1 MSNEAD
7 PEIQGVLIKN
17 QTIILEP
24 NRQQE
29 LERKGYGEMEKDK
42 LILKP
47 FESLYL
53 LYIGVLTIFK
63 GKKNINF
70 NSFLQ
75 ICKKQ
80 DDTILT
86 KFLVYRDLR
95 TRGYTVKDGFGFGSD
110 FRVYGKGDFGEK
122 GAKFLVFGLNEGKQ
136 EKLGKLQKK
145 VEEITKMG
153 KEPII
158 AVIQRQGEII
168 YYKISRINFYQNTQK
183 MDMQD
188 FEFYSIIY
196 TLPTLLYILKDF
208 FSLHIPDHIFQ
219 HNLSY

>member
-1 MSNEAD
+1 MVNHNNFFMSAEVD

-17 QTIILEP
+17 QSIILEP

-29 LERKGYGEMEKDK
+29 LEQKGYGDMVKDK
-42 LILKP
+42 LVLKP

-53 LYIGVLTIFK
+53 LYTDKLALFR
-63 GKKNINF
+63 GKKNIGF
-70 NSFLQ
+70 DLFLQ

-80 DDTILT
+80 DESILT

-110 FRVYGKGDFGEK
+110 FRVYAKGDFGEK

-136 EKLGKLQKK
+136 EKIGKLQKK

-168 YYKISRINFYQNTQK
+168 YYKISRINFHQNTQK

-188 FEFYSIIY
+188 FEF
-196 TLPTLLYILKDF
+196 
-208 FSLHIPDHIFQ
+208 
-219 HNLSY
+219 

>member
-1 MSNEAD
+1 MESSNKFFMSTEAD

-29 LERKGYGEMEKDK
+29 LEQKGYGEIEKDK
-42 LILKP
+42 LFLKS

-168 YYKISRINFYQNTQK
+168 YYKISRINFHPNIQK

-188 FEFYSIIY
+188 FQF
-196 TLPTLLYILKDF
+196 
-208 FSLHIPDHIFQ
+208 
-219 HNLSY
+219 

>member
-1 MSNEAD
+1 MVNHNNFFMSAEVD

-17 QTIILEP
+17 QSIILEP

-29 LERKGYGEMEKDK
+29 LEQKGYGDMVKDK
-42 LILKP
+42 LLLKP

-53 LYIGVLTIFK
+53 LYTGKLALFR
-63 GKKNINF
+63 GKKNIGF
-70 NSFLQ
+70 DLFLQ
-75 ICKKQ
+75 LCKKQ
-80 DDTILT
+80 DENILT

-110 FRVYGKGDFGEK
+110 FRVYAKGDFGEK

-136 EKLGKLQKK
+136 EKIGKLQKK

-168 YYKISRINFYQNTQK
+168 YYKIARMNFYQNTQK

-188 FEFYSIIY
+188 FEF
-196 TLPTLLYILKDF
+196 
-208 FSLHIPDHIFQ
+208 
-219 HNLSY
+219 

>member
-1 MSNEAD
+1 MVNHNNFSMSTEAD

-17 QTIILEP
+17 QSIILEP

-29 LERKGYGEMEKDK
+29 LEQKGYGDMVKDK
-42 LILKP
+42 LFLKP

-53 LYIGVLTIFK
+53 LYTGKLALFR
-63 GKKNINF
+63 GKKNIGF
-70 NSFLQ
+70 DLFLQ

-80 DDTILT
+80 DESILT

-110 FRVYGKGDFGEK
+110 FRVYAKGDFGEK

-136 EKLGKLQKK
+136 EKIGKLQKK

-168 YYKISRINFYQNTQK
+168 YYKISRINFHQNTQK

-188 FEFYSIIY
+188 FEF
-196 TLPTLLYILKDF
+196 
-208 FSLHIPDHIFQ
+208 
-219 HNLSY
+219 

>member
-1 MSNEAD
+1 MVNQNNFFMSAEAD

-17 QTIILEP
+17 QSIILEP

-29 LERKGYGEMEKDK
+29 LEQKGYGDMVKDK
-42 LILKP
+42 LFLKS

-53 LYIGVLTIFK
+53 LYTGILVIFK

-110 FRVYGKGDFGEK
+110 FRVYAKGDFGEK

-136 EKLGKLQKK
+136 EKIGKLQKK

-168 YYKISRINFYQNTQK
+168 YYKISRMNFHQNTQK

-188 FEFYSIIY
+188 FEF
-196 TLPTLLYILKDF
+196 
-208 FSLHIPDHIFQ
+208 
-219 HNLSY
+219 